1 MKEAPEQTH
10 LAELTREQ
18 PESVDP
24 AYLAWVEAKIA
35 DGQEQMKDPSKR
47 IPADAVWESFDLEP

>member
-1 MKEAPEQTH
+1 MKEAPEQTRLTE
-10 LAELTREQ
+10 LAREQ